1 MLASPQDYRAAID
14 KLNSYARAYYVLDDP
29 IASDEEYDTLYHEL
43 KAYERAHPESIAPD
57 SPTQRVGGAVL
68 ESFEKHEHLQRMWS
82 LDDVFDI
89 AELEEWVARIRKSY
103 PEARFTCSPKF
114 DGASL
119 NLCYENGLLVSAATR
134 GDGIIGE
141 EVLHNAK
148 TLTSIPL
155 AIPHK
160 STIEIRGEVVI
171 PKNDFARLNASRAE
185 QGLPLFANPR
195 NAAAGSLRQLDSSI
209 TAERRLLFI
218 PWGLGFARKKLHWN
232 LYGSMLMIE
241 KFGFRTPK
249 IYQAQSIHE
258 IHDCYEQIQQ
268 ERESFPIM
276 LDGVV
281 VMVDKFFFQKNLGW
295 TIKSPRFACAY
306 KFPAVEKITK
316 ILSITNQVGR
326 TGVITPVAELEP
338 VEIEGAMI
346 SRASLYNYADIEK
359 KDIRIGDS
367 VIIIRSG
374 DVIPKIIK
382 PLESRRDGSQMKLAP
397 PTHCPEC
404 GSTLTQEEVILRCCN
419 LSCKARILESIIY
432 FASKRALN
440 IDGLGEKIITQL
452 YNAGKIASIID
463 LYALSTESLLELEGF
478 KDKKASNLIA
488 AIAKSKHVALW
499 RFINALGITHIGEW
513 ASKELDRHFGLAC
526 FGKSYEEIIEIA
538 GFGQEMAES
547 FVEFSAVNAD
557 LIARLLTLI
566 EPRPAGA
573 RASGSGSS
581 GALDSGADSGGFGL
595 ESSAESKRALE
606 NLTFVITGT
615 LSIPR
620 DDMRE
625 RLENLGARV
634 SGSVSKKT
642 DYVLCGHDAGSKEQK
657 ARALGVKIITEAELE
672 KLLKP

>member
-1 MLASPQDYRAAID
+1 MLASHEHYRAAVAQ
-14 KLNSYARAYYVLDDP
+14 LNSYAHAYYVLDDP
-29 IASDEEYDTLYHEL
+29 IASDEEYDILYHEL
-43 KAYERAHPESIAPD
+43 KEYEHAHPEHIAPD
-57 SPTQRVGGAVL
+57 SPTQRVGGSVL
-68 ESFEKHEHLQRMWS
+68 ESFEKHTHLQRMWS

-89 AELEEWVARIRKSY
+89 AELEEWVTRIHKSY
-103 PEARFTCSPKF
+103 PNAHFTCSPKF

-119 NLCYENGLLVSAATR
+119 NLCYENGVLVSAATR

-148 TLTSIPL
+148 TIASIPL
-155 AIPHK
+155 TIPHK

-171 PKNDFARLNASRAE
+171 PKEEFARLNATRTK
-185 QGLPLFANPR
+185 QNLPLFANPR

-209 TAERRLLFI
+209 TAERRLLFV
-218 PWGLGFARKKLHWN
+218 PWGLGFVREALSQSF
-232 LYGSMLMIE
+232 YESMRAIE
-241 KFGFRTPK
+241 RFGFYAPK
-249 IYQAQSIHE
+249 ILEAQSTQE
-258 IHDCYEQIQQ
+258 IHAYYEQIQQ
-268 ERESFPIM
+268 ERENFSMM
-276 LDGVV
+276 LDGMV
-281 VMVDKFFFQKNLGW
+281 VMVDDFALQERLGW

-338 VEIEGAMI
+338 VEIEGATI
-346 SRASLYNYADIEK
+346 SRASLYNYTDIEK
-359 KDIRIGDS
+359 KDIRIGDC

-382 PLESRRDGSQMKLAP
+382 PIESRRDGSQTPIAP

-404 GSTLTQEEVILRCCN
+404 GCVLAQEEVILRCCN
-419 LSCKARILESIIY
+419 LSCKARIVESIIY

-452 YNAGKIASIID
+452 YEEGKIASIID
-463 LYALSTESLLELEGF
+463 LYALSVEDLLELEGF
-478 KDKKASNLIA
+478 KDKKAANLIT
-488 AIAKSKHVALW
+488 AIAATKHIALW

-513 ASKELDRHFGLAC
+513 ASKELDRRFGLAC
-526 FGKSYEEIIEIA
+526 FAKSYEEIIGIV

-547 FVEFSAVNAD
+547 FVEFSAVNHE
-557 LIARLLTLI
+557 LISRLLALI
-566 EPRPAGA
+566 EPLPT
-573 RASGSGSS
+573 GSAVGSNVDSAMDSS
-581 GALDSGADSGGFGL
+581 GGDFA
-595 ESSAESKRALE
+595 SSAKRPLE

-615 LSIPR
+615 LSVPR

-642 DYVLCGHDAGSKEQK
+642 DYVLCGSDAGSKEQK
-657 ARALGVKIITEAELE
+657 ARELGVKIITELDLE
-672 KLLKP
+672 KLIGF